1 MDKTT
6 CKIKFKFTI
15 PGTRITFA
23 NELFFFLI
31 YIFKI
36 GVRIR
41 FDGALDLREY
51 AIF

>member
-1 MDKTT
+1 M
-6 CKIKFKFTI
+6 

-23 NELFFFLI
+23 NELFSLI

-41 FDGALDLREY
+41 FDGALDLRKY
-51 AIF
+51 GILK